1 MLPEHWAVWLFNAD
15 ATGYEDGEVDEI
27 ESTLSRILPD
37 WCTCHW
43 PVGIS
48 QYPEWHVF
56 PDGKTWGMVLQ
67 YIFME

>member
-1 MLPEHWAVWLFNAD
+1 MEEID
-15 ATGYEDGEVDEI
+15 AT
-27 ESTLSRILPD
+27 LARLLPD

-56 PDGKTWGMVLQ
+56 PDGKTWGMVRQ